1 MRGHGDMECTAMQG
15 QVVPSHVVSFEVGQ
29 VLSKQSPRMNVLI
42 PCVGARAHVKR
53 RSAAWSNAR
62 FLSLHHP
69 RTNGVGLDR
78 SSIPPLQVSGSS
90 GSVVRDLRS
99 SPSFQKA
106 IPKGGGSERTVDVA
120 ANLENHTTSNERTTK
135 RTDLWTSARRGCA
148 MAQETK
154 YACLMRVMMRG
165 TVNFLLAVAL
175 AAYVWPRSSAG
186 KLLRGDWSRVRADE
200 WSVLIL
206 CAAIVVALAAYI
218 VERRDKQKLGE
229 LEGTWKV
236 MPWLSD
242 GLEDILRF
250 HGCKEEEVLYLIK
263 EELVHCIS
271 MDATEKK
278 VKIVTLR
285 HGRVKSNLEATI
297 GEGFFK
303 AKGNLCQSQFTH
315 CAGHLIQEDITPL
328 GYKVVVDRYVDGEF
342 LVAMVHS
349 EYGKSK
355 SVRCKRVFARIP
367 DP

>member
-1 MRGHGDMECTAMQG
+1 M
-15 QVVPSHVVSFEVGQ
+15 
-29 VLSKQSPRMNVLI
+29 
-42 PCVGARAHVKR
+42 
-53 RSAAWSNAR
+53 
-62 FLSLHHP
+62 
-69 RTNGVGLDR
+69 
-78 SSIPPLQVSGSS
+78 
-90 GSVVRDLRS
+90 
-99 SPSFQKA
+99 
-106 IPKGGGSERTVDVA
+106 DVA

-175 AAYVWPRSSAG
+175 AAYVWPRSFAG

-250 HGCKEEEVLYLIK
+250 HGCKEEEVQYLIK
-263 EELVHCIS
+263 EELVHCIN
-271 MDATEKK
+271 MDAKEKK